1 MARKPAQ
8 KKVKIQL
15 TLDEHIATKLKL
27 AALATRSDMSQ
38 IVTDLILKEFSG
50 LYLRGA
56 SSAAQPAG
64 QGTTTA
70 PTTTAQS
77 STTAAGMAPKID
89 LSNRIGNIAR
99 RANLPTD
106 LALDSLG
113 TDQQ

>member
-1 MARKPAQ
+1 MAKKPAP

-15 TLDEHIATKLKL
+15 TLDEHVATKLKL
-27 AALATRSDMSQ
+27 AALATHSDMSQ
-38 IVTDLILKEFSG
+38 LVTDLILKEFSG

-56 SSAAQPAG
+56 TGATGASQPAG

-70 PTTTAQS
+70 PTTTAPS
-77 STTAAGMAPKID
+77 STTTAPKMD
-89 LSNRIGNIAR
+89 VVNRLNDIAR